1 MDHGP
6 QQKLE
11 KVMSRKLS
19 LSTAALCAALLAIPL
34 LPPPSDSTSM
44 KRQTKSHRPTE
55 GPRQPTPM
63 NGTASYPSVGGA
75 LIPGR
80 TPVPVPYA
88 P

>member
-1 MDHGP
+1 MDHGS

-19 LSTAALCAALLAIPL
+19 LSTAAFCAALLALPL
-34 LPPPSDSTSM
+34 LPPPSDSTST

-55 GPRQPTPM
+55 GPRQPTSID
-63 NGTASYPSVGGA
+63 GAALYPSVGGA

-80 TPVPVPYA
+80 IPVPVPFA

>member
-11 KVMSRKLS
+11 KAMSRKLS
-19 LSTAALCAALLAIPL
+19 LSTAALCAALLVIPL

-44 KRQTKSHRPTE
+44 KRHSKSHSPTE
-55 GPRQPTPM
+55 GPRQPTGM
-63 NGTASYPSVGGA
+63 DGTAFDPSVGGRF
-75 LIPGR
+75 IPGR

>member
-1 MDHGP
+1 
-6 QQKLE
+6 
-11 KVMSRKLS
+11 MSRKPS

-34 LPPPSDSTSM
+34 LPPPSDSTST
-44 KRQTKSHRPTE
+44 KRQTKSHHPTE
-55 GPRQPTPM
+55 GPRQLTPVD
-63 NGTASYPSVGGA
+63 GAFYPSGGGA